1 MGGGAS
7 SNILKEA
14 LTGEKEFW
22 TEAEKIENQE
32 SLERQK
38 RASEFILKYMFLDV
52 PVRLVKNS
60 VDPMAPLWIEVDP
73 DLVKSVLENENKA
86 LIDKVSDFFIL
97 LFHLSNNYYI
107 YRQHYK
113 VFHLVV

>member
-7 SNILKEA
+7 ATLKEA
-14 LTGEKEFW
+14 MTGEKEFW
-22 TEAEKIENQE
+22 TESEKIENQE

-38 RASEFILKYMFLDV
+38 RASEFILKHMFLDV

-73 DLVKSVLENENKA
+73 NLVKNVLQNDDQA
-86 LIDKVSDFFIL
+86 IIDKVRIFYIFIQKL
-97 LFHLSNNYYI
+97 IIINITDNFTKHSIWCSY
-107 YRQHYK
+107 
-113 VFHLVV
+113 